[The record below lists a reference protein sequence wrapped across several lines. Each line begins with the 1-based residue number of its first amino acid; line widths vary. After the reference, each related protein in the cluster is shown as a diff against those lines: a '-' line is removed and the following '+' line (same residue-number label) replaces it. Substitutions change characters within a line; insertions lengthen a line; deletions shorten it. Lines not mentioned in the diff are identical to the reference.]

1 MHITDIIW
9 KDVFVEK
16 LAYKHKVT
24 IFEVEEALNHNPVIR
39 KIAKGNVKGEDVYA
53 AYKQISNGRFLIVI
67 FIKKKGSVVLPISA
81 RDMDSSERNYYERQK

>member
-9 KDVFVEK
+9 KDIFVEK
-16 LAYKHKVT
+16 LAYKHKVST
-24 IFEVEEALNHNPVIR
+24 FGVEEDLNSNPVIR
-39 KIAKGNVKGEDVYA
+39 KVGKGNIKGEDVYA

-81 RDMDSSERNYYERQK
+81 RDMEKSERNYYERQK